1 MRLARRLSARLMP
14 AYPVLLLFVFA
25 STAAAPT
32 VTLQK
37 TGRVAGHVRDQ
48 GGAPLPNAQVF
59 IVGTALNALTDSAG
73 AYRFP
78 AVAEGTVQIRAAFIG
93 YKASQATI
101 SVRAGRT
108 TTHDFTLEPSNIRLQ
123 ELTVTGQSAADAA
136 AAAPGVQ
143 SPTQAAGVSP
153 GKVESRRNGRA
164 DAKRVSDAVPIEPW
178 RWQREPGN
186 TEAYARIEENRFLA
200 AAANPLSTFSI
211 DVDAASYS
219 NVRRFLSQG
228 SLPPVDAVRLEELV
242 NYFSYTY
249 PDRTGNHP
257 FAVTTDVGPCPWAPE
272 HRLVRIGLQA
282 KRIATGDL
290 PPSNLVFLIDVSGSM
305 QSEDK
310 LPLVKQAFRALVQ
323 ELRQQDRVAIVVY
336 AGAAGLVL
344 PSTSGAD
351 KATILQAID
360 RLEAGGSTAGGAG
373 LRLAY
378 DVARENYLPEGN
390 NRLILATDGDF
401 NVGVS
406 SDAEMIRLVEA
417 RREEGT
423 FLTVL
428 GFGTGN
434 IKDTKM
440 EQMADKGNGHYAY
453 IDNFREAH
461 KVFVREFG
469 GTLFTVAKDVKIQV
483 EFNPARVQEYRLLGY
498 ENRLLAK
505 EDFAD
510 DRKDA
515 GEMGAGHAVTALYEV
530 VPVGATP
537 VALTHDSLSYQEVS
551 LRPSASRSPELMM
564 VRLRYKDP
572 NGSRSRLLSTPVVD
586 RDTGTSTDQRF
597 ASAVAAFALVLRNS
611 EYKGSSNYDLVL
623 ALARDAR
630 GADTE
635 GYRGEF
641 ISMVERARA
650 LSAGGDTALEQQD

>member
-1 MRLARRLSARLMP
+1 MRLPGSFPARQIP
-14 AYPVLLLFVFA
+14 GFFLLFLLTLTSV
-25 STAAAPT
+25 AAAP
-32 VTLQK
+32 VTLAPSTGQVI
-37 TGRVAGHVRDQ
+37 GRVRDPK
-48 GGAPLPNAQVF
+48 GAPIANAQVF
-59 IVGTALNALTDSAG
+59 IVGTALSSLTDSAG

-78 AVAEGTVQIRAAFIG
+78 AVPEGQAEIRAAFIG
-93 YKASQATI
+93 YRSSQATI
-101 SVRAGRT
+101 IVRAGRT
-108 TTHDFTLEPSNIRLQ
+108 TTHDFTLEPTPAQLQ
-123 ELTVTGQSAADAA
+123 ELTVTTGADAVTS
-136 AAAPGVQ
+136 APA
-143 SPTQAAGVSP
+143 PTQRAGGVAR
-153 GKVESRRNGRA
+153 GKVEKKNER
-164 DAKRVSDAVPIEPW
+164 DQVRVDGLPVEPW
-178 RWQREPGN
+178 RQQAEPGN
-186 TEAYARIEENRFLA
+186 TEAYARIEDNRFLA

-228 SLPPVDAVRLEELV
+228 TLPPADAVRLEELV

-249 PDRTGNHP
+249 PDQTGRHP
-257 FAVTTDVGPCPWAPE
+257 FAVSADVGPCPWEPE

-282 KRIATGDL
+282 KKMATRDL

-323 ELRQQDRVAIVVY
+323 ELRMEDRVAIVVY

-344 PSTSGAD
+344 PSTSGED
-351 KATILQAID
+351 KATILSAID

-434 IKDTKM
+434 LKDTKM

-483 EFNPARVQEYRLLGY
+483 EFNPARVQAYRLLGY

-530 VPVGATP
+530 VPTGAAP
-537 VALTHDSLSYQEVS
+537 VAIGEDSLTYQQVT
-551 LRPSASRSPELMM
+551 LRPSANRSSELLS
-564 VRLRYKDP
+564 VRLRYKEP
-572 NGSRSRLLSTPVVD
+572 TGSRSRLLSVPVVD
-586 RDTGTSTDQRF
+586 RGDHHTSDDLRF
-597 ASAVAAFALVLRNS
+597 ASAVAAFAMVLRNS
-611 EYKGSSNYDLVL
+611 EYKGTADYNLVL
-623 ALARDAR
+623 ALARQAR
-630 GADTE
+630 GEDEE
-635 GYRGEF
+635 GYRQEF

-650 LSAGGDTALEQQD
+650 LSVGGDTAME

>member
-1 MRLARRLSARLMP
+1 MRRPRPWTVRRTAAST
-14 AYPVLLLFVFA
+14 LLLLLVLA

-32 VTLQK
+32 ITGPK
-37 TGRVAGHVRDQ
+37 TGRITGHVRNQ
-48 GGAPLPNAQVF
+48 AGASVANAQVF
-59 IVGTALNALTDSAG
+59 VVGTALHALTDRSGSYTIAE
-73 AYRFP
+73 
-78 AVAEGTVQIRAAFIG
+78 VAEGSVQLRAASVG
-93 YKASQATI
+93 YKPVQTSVT
-101 SVRAGRT
+101 VRAGRT
-108 TTHDFTLEPSNIRLQ
+108 IVHDFVLEASPLQ
-123 ELTVTGQSAADAA
+123 MSELVVTGADAA
-136 AAAPGVQ
+136 A
-143 SPTQAAGVSP
+143 SPTQTSNGRVEQK
-153 GKVESRRNGRA
+153 GKVENRPSQVANAQGA
-164 DAKRVSDAVPIEPW
+164 LNALPVEPW
-178 RWQREPGN
+178 RRQAEPGN
-186 TEAYARIEENRFLA
+186 TEAYARIEDNRFLA
-200 AAANPLSTFSI
+200 ASANPLSTFSI

-228 SLPPVDAVRLEELV
+228 ALPPADAVRLEELV
-242 NYFSYTY
+242 NYFSYAY
-249 PDRTGNHP
+249 PDHTGSHP
-257 FAVTTDVGPCPWAPE
+257 FAVSTDVGACPWEPD

-282 KRIATGDL
+282 KHVATRDL

-323 ELRQQDRVAIVVY
+323 ELRPEDRVAIVVY

-344 PSTSGAD
+344 PSTSGAE
-351 KATILQAID
+351 KATILEAID

-401 NVGVS
+401 NVGLS
-406 SDAEMIRLVEA
+406 SDAEMIRLVET

-434 IKDTKM
+434 LKDTKM

-483 EFNPARVQEYRLLGY
+483 EFNPARVQAYRLLGY
-498 ENRLLAK
+498 ENRILAK

-515 GEMGAGHAVTALYEV
+515 GEIGAGHAVTALYEV
-530 VPVGATP
+530 VPVGAP
-537 VALTHDSLSYQEVS
+537 AVAMAGDSLTYQQVT
-551 LRPSASRSPELMM
+551 LKPTANRSNDLLT

-572 NGSRSRLLSTPVVD
+572 TGTKSRLLSAPVM
-586 RDTGTSTDQRF
+586 DQGERGSSDMRF
-597 ASAVAAFALVLRNS
+597 ASAVAAFAMVLRNS
-611 EYKGSSNYDLVL
+611 EYRGSADYNLVL
-623 ALARDAR
+623 ALARESR
-630 GADTE
+630 GDDEE
-635 GYRGEF
+635 GYRREF
-641 ISMVERARA
+641 ISMVERAQS
-650 LSAGGDTALEQQD
+650 LSAGGETVSR

>member
-1 MRLARRLSARLMP
+1 MRLPVRSCVRRVPGLALG
-14 AYPVLLLFVFA
+14 LLLTVA
-25 STAAAPT
+25 TTGAAPIARIPA
-32 VTLQK
+32 
-37 TGRVAGHVRDQ
+37 TGRVEGHVRDAK
-48 GGAPLPNAQVF
+48 GAPIVQAQVF

-73 AYRFP
+73 AYAFP
-78 AVAEGTVQIRAAFIG
+78 AVPEGSVTIRAAFIG
-93 YKASQATI
+93 YRSVQATI
-101 SVRAGRT
+101 TVRRGRT
-108 TTHDFTLEPSNIRLQ
+108 TTHDFTLDSNPLQ
-123 ELTVTGQSAADAA
+123 LSELMVTNGQAVPGSV
-136 AAAPGVQ
+136 AAAPE
-143 SPTQAAGVSP
+143 AA
-153 GKVESRRNGRA
+153 
-164 DAKRVSDAVPIEPW
+164 AKAAAVPRGARVSQGRNYVDGVLVEPW
-178 RWQREPGN
+178 RVQREPGN

-200 AAANPLSTFSI
+200 ASANPLSTFSI

-219 NVRRFLSQG
+219 NIRRFLSQG
-228 SLPPVDAVRLEELV
+228 APPPADAVRLEELV

-257 FAVTTDVGPCPWAPE
+257 FAVTTEVAPCPWEAG

-282 KRIATGDL
+282 KRIATRDL

-305 QSEDK
+305 RSPDK

-323 ELRQQDRVAIVVY
+323 ELRAQDRVAIVVY

-344 PSTSGAD
+344 PSTSGVD
-351 KATILQAID
+351 KATILEAID

-373 LRLAY
+373 LKLAY
-378 DVARENYLPEGN
+378 DVARENYLQEGN

-434 IKDTKM
+434 LKDTKM

-483 EFNPARVQEYRLLGY
+483 EFNPARVQAYRLLGY

-510 DRKDA
+510 DKKDA

-530 VPVGATP
+530 VPVGARP
-537 VALTHDSLSYQEVS
+537 VALIGDSLTYQQVS
-551 LRPSASRSPELMM
+551 LRPSASRSPELMT

-572 NGSRSRLLSTPVVD
+572 QGTRSRLLSTPVVD
-586 RDTGTSTDQRF
+586 RGNGHASTDMRF
-597 ASAVAAFALVLRNS
+597 ASAVAAFALVLRGS
-611 EYKGSSNYDLVL
+611 EHRGGATYAMVM
-623 ALARDAR
+623 ALAQEAR
-630 GADTE
+630 GEDVE

-641 ISMVERARA
+641 ISMVDRARA
-650 LSAGGDTALEQQD
+650 LTAGGETALE

>member
-1 MRLARRLSARLMP
+1 MSLRGAFSPRLV
-14 AYPVLLLFVFA
+14 PVVCTLLLGL
-25 STAAAPT
+25 STVAAAPLT
-32 VTLQK
+32 QSPT
-37 TGRVAGHVRDQ
+37 TGRVEGHVRDEK
-48 GGAPLPNAQVF
+48 GAAIANAQIFV
-59 IVGTALNALTDSAG
+59 VGTALKALSDSTGAYQLRAVAAG
-73 AYRFP
+73 A
-78 AVAEGTVQIRAAFIG
+78 VQIRAAFIG
-93 YKASQATI
+93 YKSSQATI
-101 SVRAGRT
+101 VVRAGQT
-108 TTHDFTLEPSNIRLQ
+108 TTHDFKLEATNISIQEVTVVGQTAPQGAYRASLPAWPAQAEREEATAKQRPDSKSIRTGDAWRL
-123 ELTVTGQSAADAA
+123 
-136 AAAPGVQ
+136 
-143 SPTQAAGVSP
+143 
-153 GKVESRRNGRA
+153 
-164 DAKRVSDAVPIEPW
+164 
-178 RWQREPGN
+178 QREPGN
-186 TEAYARIEENRFLA
+186 TEAYARIEDNRFLA
-200 AAANPLSTFSI
+200 ATANPLSTFSI

-228 SLPPVDAVRLEELV
+228 SLPPADAVRLEELV

-249 PDRTGNHP
+249 PDRTGKHP
-257 FAVTTDVGPCPWAPE
+257 FAVTTEVGPCPWATD

-282 KRIATGDL
+282 KRVATRDL
-290 PPSNLVFLIDVSGSM
+290 PPSNLVFLLDVSGSM
-305 QSEDK
+305 QSPDK

-323 ELRQQDRVAIVVY
+323 ELRPEDRVAVVVY

-351 KATILQAID
+351 KATILGAID

-373 LRLAY
+373 LKLAY

-434 IKDTKM
+434 LKDTKM

-483 EFNPARVQEYRLLGY
+483 EFNPAKVRDYRLLGY
-498 ENRLLAK
+498 ENRLMAK

-515 GEMGAGHAVTALYEV
+515 GEIGAGHAVTALYEV
-530 VPVGATP
+530 VPIGARPLAMTG
-537 VALTHDSLSYQEVS
+537 DSLTYQQVT
-551 LRPSASRSPELMM
+551 LRPSANRSEELMT

-572 NGSRSRLLSTPVVD
+572 TGTRSRLLSTAVVD
-586 RDTGTSTDQRF
+586 RGTPRPSSDLEF

-611 EYKGSSNYDLVL
+611 EFKGNANYDLVMS
-623 ALARDAR
+623 LARDAQ
-630 GADTE
+630 GEDPE

-641 ISMVERARA
+641 ISMVERARS
-650 LSAGGDTALEQQD
+650 LSGGGDTAVRGDSVIDY